1 MTTDQYRREGTEAIR
16 MAAAPMW
23 KGPGET
29 PHRYSPDYMAQG
41 DCQVCGHHREAHQS
55 APDAVA
61 RLVEAATVLGPWIS
75 ASLSDP
81 HTHAGEDYTRDA
93 DAFLVALAAM
103 EASHDRT

>member
-1 MTTDQYRREGTEAIR
+1 
-16 MAAAPMW
+16 MAVS
-23 KGPGET
+23 T
-29 PHRYSPDYMAQG
+29 AQ
-41 DCQVCGHHREAHQS
+41 REAS
-55 APDAVA
+55 ATPDAVA